1 MSNLFT
7 SLGSRWVC
15 VCCIESL
22 QDSAENCGPFLVKR
36 ARAHHHT
43 ILFYL
48 CVVLGPSNKSTS
60 HTLGNTEPSLPSAL
74 STRRNWKMENLS
86 LGNDAFHSI
95 GPHAL
100 LYQAYSQ
107 SIKVPQ
113 TNLMINCRSDQSKY
127 QCTIMPW
134 WPRSHNHLQATYT
147 LGTCQTSMMMMCCQK
162 CTSQIFVR
170 SW

>member
-1 MSNLFT
+1 MCNKTKNNRKWNRVTPWIVSTTQYRGWCLLRVLQLGSPWT
-7 SLGSRWVC
+7 WRVHTDGSRWVC
-15 VCCIESL
+15 VCCIESV
-22 QDSAENCGPFLVKR
+22 QDSAAENCGPFLVKR

-113 TNLMINCRSDQSKY
+113 TNLMINCWSDQSKY
-127 QCTIMPW
+127 QCTI
-134 WPRSHNHLQATYT
+134 
-147 LGTCQTSMMMMCCQK
+147 
-162 CTSQIFVR
+162 
-170 SW
+170 